1 VHRPINPSEAALAAE
16 MAEMQSSIS
25 AIVNSYDPAL
35 PLERARTISSDWYVD
50 PGIAE
55 IERRFVF
62 ERTWQLA
69 GRIDQLRDSGQFVT
83 ARIAGE
89 PVVVVRGS
97 DSLLRGFVNVCQ
109 HHAAEVMTAVEGT
122 CSVMRCPYHGWTYGL
137 DGCLKGA
144 PEFDRVEQFDRSTVG
159 LTPIDVDTWE
169 RFVFVRI
176 ERGGSS
182 LADWA
187 SEFSGAV
194 AGLRL
199 GALQFAGRRS
209 YELACNWKVFVDN
222 YLDGGY
228 HVPHIH
234 SGLSG
239 VLDYGGYTVQN
250 GTRHCL
256 QTSPIEPGKGDPTT
270 ADVRKGDRAYY
281 YWVYP
286 NFMLNWYEGVMDINT
301 VWPLAVDRCRVDFDF
316 YFSADM
322 DDDERRQASISV
334 ADRIQ
339 QEDIDV
345 CESVQRGLSSRGY
358 VAGRLAVPREAG
370 EHLFHRLL
378 HADLVRGLGDTDS
391 SR

>member
-1 VHRPINPSEAALAAE
+1 MAKTLAA
-16 MAEMQSSIS
+16 IL
-25 AIVNSYDPAL
+25 NSYDPAL
-35 PLERARTISSDWYVD
+35 PLERARTICGEWYVD
-50 PGIAE
+50 PRVAE
-55 IERRFVF
+55 LERQFVF
-62 ERTWQLA
+62 AQTWQLV
-69 GRIDQLRDSGQFVT
+69 GRVDQLSNPGQYVT
-83 ARIAGE
+83 SRIAGE
-89 PVVVVRGS
+89 PIVVIRGS
-97 DSLLRGFVNVCQ
+97 DGVLRGFVNVCQ
-109 HHAAEVMTAVEGT
+109 HHAAEVMTAAAGS

-144 PEFDRVEQFDRSTVG
+144 PEFDRVEDFDRPTVG
-159 LTPIDVDTWE
+159 LAPIDVDTWE
-169 RFVFVRI
+169 QFVFARV
-176 ERGGSS
+176 ERGGPS
-182 LADWA
+182 LGDWV

-194 AGLRL
+194 ADLRL
-199 GALQFAGRRS
+199 GELRFAGRKS

-234 SGLSG
+234 GGLSG
-239 VLDYGGYTVQN
+239 VLDYGGYTVEN

-256 QTSPIEPGKGDPTT
+256 QTSPIEPGKGEAAT
-270 ADVRKGDRAYY
+270 ASVRKGDRAFY

-301 VWPLAVDRCRVDFDF
+301 VFPIGVDRCRVDFDF

-322 DDDERRQASISV
+322 GDDGRQQASIDV

-339 QEDIDV
+339 KEDVDV

-358 VAGRLAVPREAG
+358 GTGRFAVPREAG

-378 HADLVRGLGDTDS
+378 HADLIRGLGDTD
-391 SR
+391 

>member
-1 VHRPINPSEAALAAE
+1 MPTPL
-16 MAEMQSSIS
+16 S
-25 AIVNSYDPAL
+25 AIVNSYDPTL

-50 PGIAE
+50 PRIAALE
-55 IERRFVF
+55 HRIVF
-62 ERTWQLA
+62 AESWQLV
-69 GRIDQLRDSGQFVT
+69 GRADQLASANQFVT

-89 PVVVVRGS
+89 SIVVVRGS
-97 DSLLRGFVNVCQ
+97 DGVLRGFLNVCQ
-109 HHAAEVMTAVEGT
+109 HHAAEVMTVAEGA

-144 PEFDRVEQFDRSTVG
+144 PEFDQVEQFDKSTVG
-159 LTPIDVDTWE
+159 LAPIDVDVWE
-169 RFVFVRI
+169 QFVFVRI
-176 ERGGSS
+176 ERGGPS
-182 LADWA
+182 LADWV
-187 SEFSGAV
+187 SEVSGAV

-199 GALQFAGRRS
+199 GELRFAGRRS

-234 SGLSG
+234 AGLSG
-239 VLDYGGYTVQN
+239 VLDYGGYTVDN

-256 QTSPIEPGKGDPTT
+256 QTSPIKPGKGDQTT

-286 NFMLNWYEGVMDINT
+286 NFMLNGYEGVMDINT

-322 DDDERRQASISV
+322 ADGERRQASINV

-358 VAGRLAVPREAG
+358 DAGRLAVPREAG

-378 HADLVRGLGDTDS
+378 HADIVRGLGDTDLQ
-391 SR
+391 R